1 MIKLGDRVH
10 PIFEMGKLGTVI
22 DIKQADTST
31 WMVGGAMSQELVAV
45 VKLDKDGTINEYR
58 YSDLMCVS

>member
-10 PIFEMGKLGTVI
+10 PIFEMAKVGTVV
-22 DIKQADTST
+22 DIKKAGTST

-45 VKLDKDGTINEYR
+45 VKLDKDGVIQEYR
-58 YSDLMCVS
+58 YSELMCIS